1 MQQTATVSSHYTITT
16 TSSDNTSRR
25 ANTGSTAAVQ
35 TVNSSNP
42 QTSQSKSTYSQN
54 LPLSPLGS
62 STLSSSTSTPPQSL
76 FAPNIPSKSSWS
88 SSATSVPQNWTLTTQ
103 ATDGGGDGGNSSFNN
118 ASPGPSFSSTMQ
130 QTSTVPLHSTT
141 TSTSPVNSTQGA
153 MTSST
158 SVNQIQSTN
167 LKTSQPRSTY
177 PQNPPRSSSP
187 SFICTSWF
195 VKQEDCSKT
204 CSNAGG
210 TVKKTCECSSN
221 SDAISERSVCENYG
235 IKTTEMGKCKDL
247 CRASGTNA
255 LGSLSWIVAVQCSLA
270 MFLLLT

>member
-1 MQQTATVSSHYTITT
+1 MIQFTT
-16 TSSDNTSRR
+16 TL
-25 ANTGSTAAVQ
+25 AQ
-35 TVNSSNP
+35 NSSSIVY
-42 QTSQSKSTYSQN
+42 TA
-54 LPLSPLGS
+54 GS

-177 PQNPPRSSSP
+177 PQNPPRSSSRKLLRREFLWEP
-187 SFICTSWF
+187 FFDLWILR
-195 VKQEDCSKT
+195 VKWKCHQ
-204 CSNAGG
+204 
-210 TVKKTCECSSN
+210 SSPKRVN
-221 SDAISERSVCENYG
+221 LFPEYRY
-235 IKTTEMGKCKDL
+235 
-247 CRASGTNA
+247 
-255 LGSLSWIVAVQCSLA
+255 
-270 MFLLLT
+270 F